1 MKKISLRFVFSEKGF
16 HKKISKK
23 LKFPKYYGNNLDAL
37 FDILTEF
44 TFPKIVFINYKN
56 FVDKLAELKLKQLQA
71 ARQRDNETVQ
81 ELREEINRINAQIVQ
96 QRQQDRDDGR

>member
-44 TFPKIVFINYKN
+44 TFTKIVFINYKN
-56 FVDKLAELKLKQLQA
+56 FEKKVPNFVRKLKTL
-71 ARQRDNETVQ
+71 NENLIS
-81 ELREEINRINAQIVQ
+81 EGSSNIIEFM
-96 QRQQDRDDGR
+96 

>member
-56 FVDKLAELKLKQLQA
+56 FEKKLPNFVRKLKTL
-71 ARQRDNETVQ
+71 NENLIS
-81 ELREEINRINAQIVQ
+81 EGSSNIIEFM
-96 QRQQDRDDGR
+96 

>member
-44 TFPKIVFINYKN
+44 TFPKIVFINY
-56 FVDKLAELKLKQLQA
+56 Q
-71 ARQRDNETVQ
+71 T
-81 ELREEINRINAQIVQ
+81 
-96 QRQQDRDDGR
+96 

>member
-1 MKKISLRFVFSEKGF
+1 MKKISLRFVFSEEGF

-56 FVDKLAELKLKQLQA
+56 FEKKVPNFVRKLKTL
-71 ARQRDNETVQ
+71 NENLIS
-81 ELREEINRINAQIVQ
+81 EGSSNIIEFM
-96 QRQQDRDDGR
+96 